1 MGRSDSRVAPT
12 FNERVVAY
20 NLRMRELTQSTTSIE
35 LWRHR
40 GMWANWANLPV
51 DGLHFTDEGHRR
63 YFNSVRGSLVAA
75 MIRLVGSVS
84 LISCNYRN
92 RRRFW
97 WYRDCLSQS
106 SSRLSG
112 MVIETVYE
120 TVRVFQTNNNNNIVH
135 LTFSFTVICSS
146 QHILF
151 GIPEPRALQLQ
162 GACRA
167 RAGRVPMV
175 PLSRAACMAA
185 GGRVPGR
192 AVDWL
197 RLVYGNA

>member
-1 MGRSDSRVAPT
+1 
-12 FNERVVAY
+12 
-20 NLRMRELTQSTTSIE
+20 MRELTQSTTSIE

-40 GMWANWANLPV
+40 GMWANWANLLI

-75 MIRLVGSVS
+75 MNHLVGSVS

-97 WYRDCLSQS
+97 WYRDRLSQS
-106 SSRLSG
+106 SSRRSG

-135 LTFSFTVICSS
+135 LTFSLTVTCSS
-146 QHILF
+146 QHILYCSAF
-151 GIPEPRALQLQ
+151 RSRVRCS
-162 GACRA
+162 CRA

-175 PLSRAACMAA
+175 RLSRAACMTA